1 MIKLVTLLTK
11 RPGMSREAFIEHYET
26 HHKKIGEKYLAG
38 YAVKYQRRYLNVAD
52 SANHAPEALPFDV
65 LMEIWFP
72 DQGQMD
78 AAMNLIASE
87 AAQEEIVADETRLF
101 DRELIRSYVVEE
113 YESEMP

>member
-1 MIKLVTLLTK
+1 
-11 RPGMSREAFIEHYET
+11 
-26 HHKKIGEKYLAG
+26 
-38 YAVKYQRRYLNVAD
+38 
-52 SANHAPEALPFDV
+52 
-65 LMEIWFP
+65 
-72 DQGQMD
+72 MD